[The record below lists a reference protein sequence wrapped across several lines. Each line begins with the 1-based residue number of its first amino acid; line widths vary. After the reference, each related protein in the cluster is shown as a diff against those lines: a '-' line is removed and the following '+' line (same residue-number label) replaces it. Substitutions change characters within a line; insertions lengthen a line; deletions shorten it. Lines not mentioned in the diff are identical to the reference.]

1 MDYETVI
8 PLEASMSD
16 VYKSV
21 LETTVSDVTSYQ
33 ARNFDNALFG
43 TLEEKVAEDYF
54 SKDIA
59 KEIYEEV
66 MACAGLTP
74 RNTFTTKFNVSVLVD
89 GTKMFTVEVEA
100 EDEDAAEEEV
110 SSMLEW
116 DVNISGTVSYSDES
130 GDFNRVDVNT
140 PNDITDYLIV
150 EYQVE
155 EV

>member
-8 PLEASMSD
+8 QIEPSPIDHASI
-16 VYKSV
+16 VYQS
-21 LETTVSDVTSYQ
+21 TMDNAVSHQ
-33 ARNFDNALFG
+33 ARIFDNALFG
-43 TLEEKVAEDYF
+43 TLEEKVSEEYF

-74 RNTFTTKFNVSVLVD
+74 RNQFTTKFKVSVLVD
-89 GTKMFTVEVEA
+89 NTKMFSVEVEA
-100 EDEDAAEEEV
+100 DDEEAAEEEV
-110 SSMLEW
+110 SNNLEW
-116 DVNISGTVSYSDES
+116 EVNMSGNVSYNHER
-130 GDFNRVDVNT
+130 GDFNRIDINT
-140 PNDITDYLIV
+140 PNDITEYLIV

>member
-8 PLEASMSD
+8 PIEPIMADHTSI
-16 VYKSV
+16 VYQSTMDNA
-21 LETTVSDVTSYQ
+21 LSHQ
-33 ARNFDNALFG
+33 ARIFDNALFG
-43 TLEEKVAEDYF
+43 TLEEKVSEEYF

-74 RNTFTTKFNVSVLVD
+74 RNEFTTKFNVSVLVD

-110 SSMLEW
+110 STNLEW
-116 DVNISGTVSYSDES
+116 EVNMSGTVSFNNES
-130 GDFNRVDVNT
+130 GDFNRIDINT
-140 PNDITDYLIV
+140 PNDITEYLIV

>member
-8 PLEASMSD
+8 PIEPIMADHTSI
-16 VYKSV
+16 VYQS
-21 LETTVSDVTSYQ
+21 TMDNAVSHQ
-33 ARNFDNALFG
+33 ARIFDNALFG

-100 EDEDAAEEEV
+100 EDEEAAEEEV
-110 SSMLEW
+110 SSNLEW
-116 DVNISGTVSYSDES
+116 EVNMSGTVSFNNES
-130 GDFNRVDVNT
+130 GDFNRIDINT
-140 PNDITDYLIV
+140 PNDIEEYLIV

>member
-43 TLEEKVAEDYF
+43 TLEEKVAEEYF

-110 SSMLEW
+110 SSNLEW
-116 DVNISGTVSYSDES
+116 EVNISGTVSFNNES
-130 GDFNRVDVNT
+130 GDFNRIDINT
-140 PNDITDYLIV
+140 PNDIEEYLIV